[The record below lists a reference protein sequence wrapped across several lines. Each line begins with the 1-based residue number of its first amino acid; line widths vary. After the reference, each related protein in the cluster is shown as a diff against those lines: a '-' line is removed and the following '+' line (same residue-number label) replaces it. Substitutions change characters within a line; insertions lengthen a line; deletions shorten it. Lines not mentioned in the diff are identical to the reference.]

1 MLSAMQQ
8 PHRCIQNRSSW
19 LPQPSDAPS
28 ARCSRHRKPK
38 VAARAVS
45 SDDVAIR
52 VFAAA
57 AAATLSLSTLFGAV
71 PQTAA
76 APPPPALAVLQQYE
90 QQVQRLHHKKVRSN
104 LPTAN
109 EAAALQMLLDPD
121 MFTPEAAQ
129 GRCGAVTADREGRS
143 HTLAEG
149 KCNVG
154 TQRCCFCL
162 CIERSRRQLPSQAW

>member
-8 PHRCIQNRSSW
+8 SQRCIQNRSSW

-28 ARCSRHRKPK
+28 ARCSRQRKPRL
-38 VAARAVS
+38 VVRALSNEDVVS
-45 SDDVAIR
+45 R
-52 VFAAA
+52 VVAAA

-76 APPPPALAVLQQYE
+76 APPPPALAAVQQYE
-90 QQVQRLHHKKVRSN
+90 QQVQRLHHKHLRSN

-121 MFTPEAAQ
+121 LFTPEAAQ
-129 GRCGAVTADREGRS
+129 GECGAATADRKERA
-143 HTLAEG
+143 HTLSW
-149 KCNVG
+149 V
-154 TQRCCFCL
+154 
-162 CIERSRRQLPSQAW
+162 